1 MSDESHEK
9 RMPRDIAAVWQ
20 RESEKH
26 GSAGKHFI
34 ENAEDQPDVG
44 GIDQA
49 LEPAEFSLLHP

>member
-1 MSDESHEK
+1 
-9 RMPRDIAAVWQ
+9 MPRDIAAVWQ